1 MAKYLFIHIPKTAGV
16 KLRHNIHMNV
26 GYPQAR
32 ICVPE
37 EGSDLRYHSD
47 VELQSFDLISGHFG
61 YALRR
66 RLEPGRRCLT
76 LLRKPLERAISTYYY
91 WKTLPSPHSQITQLM
106 SIEEFLVS
114 KHPLVTEYVDNAQVW
129 QIFSDYTLS
138 HRHRFADLSRRELL
152 MRAREHLASMD
163 FVGIQ
168 EDMPGCLNKMKRR
181 FEWQWTDDPLERI
194 NPTPGYDLG
203 SLDLDA
209 LRRKAGD
216 RLALDD
222 ELYSYAAELYAGL

>member
-1 MAKYLFIHIPKTAGV
+1 MARYLFIHIPKTAGV
-16 KLRHNIHMNV
+16 KIRHNIHMNV
-26 GYPQAR
+26 GYPDAR
-32 ICVPE
+32 VCVPE
-37 EGSDLRYHSD
+37 EGGDLRYHTD
-47 VELQSFDLISGHFG
+47 AELQGFDLISGHVG

-76 LLRKPLERAISTYYY
+76 LLRKPLERVISTYYY
-91 WKTLPSPHSQITQLM
+91 WKTISPPHSEIAQSM

-114 KHPLVTEYVDNAQVW
+114 HHPLVTEYVDNAQVW
-129 QIFSDYTLS
+129 QIFSDFIFS
-138 HRHRFADLSRRELL
+138 HRRCFADLSRREVLN
-152 MRAREHLASMD
+152 RARGHLASMD

-168 EDMPGCLNKMKRR
+168 EDLTGCLEKMKRR
-181 FEWQWTDDPLERI
+181 FAWQWTDDPAERI
-194 NPTPGYDLG
+194 NPTPGYDLR

-222 ELYSYAAELYAGL
+222 ELYACAAELYARA